1 MKTLSLFSGCGG
13 LDLGFEAAGFKT
25 TLAVDTL
32 EPATST
38 FRKNMPHTPVFGPPI
53 GSGDIRELT
62 QQAIKT
68 FADLEPEDL
77 DMMIGGPPC
86 QPFSVAAAQRFLTE
100 DPRFK
105 RIGFDS
111 ADKGQLIFDY
121 VKLIKLM
128 RPKAFLI
135 ENVPGILTL
144 DGGSGILQVYSDLEK
159 VGYTISDPFVLNAMN
174 FGVPQSRIRAF
185 VIGSLNGNRVA
196 PPTPTHGPIQNLL
209 EKRFVS
215 VAQALY
221 ELPDSLPNSE
231 VRTHRPESLERYRR
245 LLPGQREKLGRVDRL
260 DPSRPS
266 KTVIAGGSKG
276 GGRSHLH
283 PFEARTI
290 SVRECARL
298 QTFPDSFEFHGS
310 IGRQFTLVGNAV
322 PPLLGEI
329 LARLIRSQIFGIPAK
344 GELTL
349 ALPDIEQTK
358 AERWLLNCSKTRAPQ
373 LLYHDLCK

>member
-1 MKTLSLFSGCGG
+1 
-13 LDLGFEAAGFKT
+13 
-25 TLAVDTL
+25 
-32 EPATST
+32 
-38 FRKNMPHTPVFGPPI
+38 
-53 GSGDIRELT
+53 
-62 QQAIKT
+62 
-68 FADLEPEDL
+68 
-77 DMMIGGPPC
+77 
-86 QPFSVAAAQRFLTE
+86 
-100 DPRFK
+100 
-105 RIGFDS
+105 
-111 ADKGQLIFDY
+111 
-121 VKLIKLM
+121 M

-144 DGGSGILQVYSDLEK
+144 DGGSGIHQVYTDLEK

-174 FGVPQSRIRAF
+174 FGIPQSRIRAF
-185 VIGSLNGNRVA
+185 VIGSLNGNRVT
-196 PPTPTHGPIQNLL
+196 PPKPTHGPIQNLL

-221 ELPDSLPNSE
+221 ELSDSLPNSE
-231 VRTHRPESLERYRR
+231 VRTHRPESVERYRR

-344 GELTL
+344 GDLKL
-349 ALPDIEQTK
+349 AIPDIEQTK

-373 LLYHDLCK
+373 LLYHDLCI

>member
-13 LDLGFEAAGFKT
+13 LDIGFEAAGFKT
-25 TLAVDTL
+25 SLAVDTL

-38 FRKNMPHTPVFGPPI
+38 FRLNKPRIRVFGPPSE
-53 GSGDIRELT
+53 SGDIRDLT
-62 QQAIKT
+62 PKQLKT
-68 FADLEPEDL
+68 IANVEPEDL

-86 QPFSVAAAQRFLTE
+86 QPFSVAAAQRFLSD

-105 RIGFDS
+105 RVGFDS
-111 ADKGQLIFDY
+111 ADRGQLIFDY
-121 VKLIKLM
+121 VRLIKLM

-144 DGGSGILQVYSDLEK
+144 DGGSGIEQVYIELEK

-174 FGVPQSRIRAF
+174 YGIPQSRIRAF
-185 VIGSLNGNRVA
+185 VIGSLNGKRVN
-196 PPTPTHGPIQNLL
+196 PPAPTHGPTENLL
-209 EKRFVS
+209 QSRYVS

-221 ELPDSLPNSE
+221 GLSDSLPNSE
-231 VRTHRPESLERYRR
+231 VRDHRPESVERYLR
-245 LLPGQREKLGRVDRL
+245 LLPGQREHLGRVDRL

-266 KTVIAGGSKG
+266 KTIIAGGSKG

-283 PFEARTI
+283 PYEARTI

-298 QTFPDSFEFHGS
+298 QTFPDDFEFFGS

-329 LARLIRSQIFGIPAK
+329 LARAIRREIFGVSSRGPLK
-344 GELTL
+344 L
-349 ALPDIEQTK
+349 AVPEIDQAK
-358 AERWLLNCSKTRAPQ
+358 AEQWLLKTSRRRAPQ
-373 LLYHDLCK
+373 LLYHDLKS